1 MGAPEIGDLAPD
13 ALLMDPD
20 GHDVRLSSMWSAQP
34 AVVVFLRYFG
44 CPFCQAQVVA
54 IRRDQEMFREAGAH
68 VVLIGHGNH
77 EDALAF
83 LQAKRVPFPLLLD
96 RDREAYRAYG
106 LTQGKVMQV
115 LSPKTALPWLRSELS
130 SETRQHGLK
139 GGSFMQMPGTFV
151 IDTGGVVRFR
161 GGLIQFAHR
170 NKHVADSPANDDIL
184 RVVEALTT
192 RPAETEEPGRP
203 EPSGP
208 SGRRDGG
215 DQPFSTGAPTSE
227 PYSVHEPS

>member
-1 MGAPEIGDLAPD
+1 MGAPEVGDVAPD

-20 GHDVRLSSMWSAQP
+20 GHDVRISSMWGAQP

-115 LSPKTALPWLRSELS
+115 LSPKTALPWLRAELS
-130 SETRQHGLK
+130 PETRQHGLK

-184 RVVEALTT
+184 RVVEALV
-192 RPAETEEPGRP
+192 GRTHDDIALAGDRGP
-203 EPSGP
+203 EP
-208 SGRRDGG
+208 
-215 DQPFSTGAPTSE
+215 QPDPA
-227 PYSVHEPS
+227 